1 MIKIHLC
8 NLKTVSEWSFL
19 KILKW
24 NVWHVY
30 IFLLNCGLF
39 SHIQGLHQLILN
51 YQKTH
56 WFLMFQ
62 NFMFWGITSKTSEEL
77 FKKLMGLLSNIPD
90 FLDFKFKNSWLISF
104 SVTLL
109 NINCFHTFIIT
120 RVIFTE
126 HYSSIDR
133 IFFTRLLGVK
143 FISGPTL
150 FSNSCTPKSS
160 FLFSKKLLKRFCRF
174 LIIRENIISVFER
187 YFRSDSTLITD
198 KRFHSCPN

>member
-1 MIKIHLC
+1 MECMTCLYFPTKLWPFFSYTRVTSA
-8 NLKTVSEWSFL
+8 NFKLSENPLVSNVSEF
-19 KILKW
+19 
-24 NVWHVY
+24 H
-30 IFLLNCGLF
+30 
-39 SHIQGLHQLILN
+39 
-51 YQKTH
+51 
-56 WFLMFQ
+56 
-62 NFMFWGITSKTSEEL
+62 MFWGITSKTSEEL

-90 FLDFKFKNSWLISF
+90 FLEFKFKNSWLISF

-174 LIIRENIISVFER
+174 LIIRENTMSVFER